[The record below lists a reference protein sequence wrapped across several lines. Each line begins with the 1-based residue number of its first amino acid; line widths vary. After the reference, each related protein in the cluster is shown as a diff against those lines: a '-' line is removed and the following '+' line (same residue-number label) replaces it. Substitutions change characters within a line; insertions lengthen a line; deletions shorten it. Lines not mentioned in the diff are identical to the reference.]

1 MKFEK
6 YRDGIEGTKANIP
19 NIFVY
24 QLGSKREYEDKFLL
38 LIEFLLLH
46 R

>member
-19 NIFVY
+19 NIFVN

-38 LIEFLLLH
+38 LI
-46 R
+46 RIPIIA

>member
-1 MKFEK
+1 MG
-6 YRDGIEGTKANIP
+6 RIEGTKANIP

-38 LIEFLLLH
+38 LI
-46 R
+46 RIPIIA